1 MADTERPGEA
11 AKDEGADPGESAT
24 TVGPNLPL
32 QLQHNAEDTG
42 AGSSPSDEDD
52 DDKS

>member
-1 MADTERPGEA
+1 MADRERPPEA
-11 AKDEGADPGESAT
+11 AKDEGADPGAPAT

-32 QLQHNAEDTG
+32 QLQHNAEDAG
-42 AGSSPSDEDD
+42 ARSSPSDEDD